1 MGFQDFLHNPD
12 RYAARSRAPE
22 LEDEPQENYEET
34 PMRTSRVQE
43 IEEEDQISREDRNI
57 LDEVDFFKQRLYKK
71 IDSCF
76 LRYGLEGLK
85 RIDEGIANSI
95 AKYIDGL
102 KGGTNFEVRIANRNK
117 FTPNFRRPPERVSY
131 RDEELEEAEDSLPPT
146 QPKPTPKPFK
156 KPQKI
161 EGSNLNPT
169 PARRPGEPKLESS
182 SFNPEL
188 LNAIL
193 TDVIPPTEIHEVE
206 IKSNIPRPDPS
217 AHHVKDEVD
226 FAPIPEPEAEDVPL
240 VEEPTIEESA
250 EVLEE
255 QPEQT
260 YDIASDMLAG
270 VQTEEIDLFVPP
282 VIEEETPENFT
293 SEEELD
299 APIVESE
306 TQTPIDISSQEP
318 KKRKRKK

>member
-1 MGFQDFLHNPD
+1 MAFSDFLHD
-12 RYAARSRAPE
+12 HELKKSRRAEEFEVPE
-22 LEDEPQENYEET
+22 IEENYEET
-34 PMRTSRVQE
+34 PRRPAREVDE
-43 IEEEDQISREDRNI
+43 GEDEVPSEDRKI
-57 LDEVDFFKQRLYKK
+57 LNEVDFYKSRLYKK

-95 AKYIDGL
+95 AKYIDSL
-102 KGGTNFEVRIANRNK
+102 KGGTNFEDRVAGRNR
-117 FTPNFRRPPERVSY
+117 FTPNFRRPPERVRY
-131 RDEELEEAEDSLPPT
+131 RDEELDESEDEIP
-146 QPKPTPKPFK
+146 PKPAPKPFK

-161 EGSNLNPT
+161 EGSNPNPA
-169 PARRPGEPKLESS
+169 PARRLGEPKLESNA
-182 SFNPEL
+182 FNPDL

-206 IKSNIPRPDPS
+206 VKSNIPRPEQRQKP
-217 AHHVKDEVD
+217 VEEKVD
-226 FAPIPEPEAEDVPL
+226 FAPMPEPEVEDVPL
-240 VEEPTIEESA
+240 VEEPTIEESV
-250 EVLEE
+250 EQPQE

-260 YDIASDMLAG
+260 YDIADEMLAG
-270 VQTEEIDLFVPP
+270 VQTEDVDLFVPP
-282 VIEEETPENFT
+282 VIEEDTPETFT

-306 TQTPIDISSQEP
+306 TQTPIDMPAPEP

>member
-1 MGFQDFLHNPD
+1 MGFQDFLHNPG
-12 RYAARSRAPE
+12 RYAAKSRAPE

-34 PMRTSRVQE
+34 PMRTSRAQE
-43 IEEEDQISREDRNI
+43 IEEDDEMSREDRRI

-95 AKYIDGL
+95 AKYIDSL
-102 KGGTNFEVRIANRNK
+102 KGGTNFEDRVANLNK

-131 RDEELEEAEDSLPPT
+131 RDEELDEAEDSLPPSPQT
-146 QPKPTPKPFK
+146 KPAPKPFK

-161 EGSNLNPT
+161 EGSNPNPA

-217 AHHVKDEVD
+217 VQHVKEKVD
-226 FAPIPEPEAEDVPL
+226 FAPLPEQNEEDAPPV
-240 VEEPTIEESA
+240 EESA
-250 EVLEE
+250 EVPEE
-255 QPEQT
+255 QPDQT

-270 VQTEEIDLFVPP
+270 VQTEDVDLFVPP

-306 TQTPIDISSQEP
+306 TQTPIDIPAQEP